1 MLFDFNDFVIV
12 FCSGKF
18 EYKKSRFAFCVV
30 FGTELIL
37 SDGSTELILSDG

>member
-18 EYKKSRFAFCVV
+18 EYKKSRLAL
-30 FGTELIL
+30 GAAA
-37 SDGSTELILSDG
+37 STELILSDG